1 MRKLYSILALLV
13 ISLLSFQCQKEVSFF
28 GTPDNPDALP
38 SPAPITSVVQGN
50 VLDEGGQPAAGVTVQ
65 VGNKTATTDA
75 KGYFRITEAALDK
88 KASLVTATKTGYH
101 KAYRI
106 FSANTGTNQVLIKL
120 MRKSLTGSVS
130 ATAGGEVALS
140 NGSKVTLP
148 ANGIVTASNN
158 AAYTGTVNVYT
169 TYIDPTSPEINQ
181 IIPGSF
187 LADDKNGKR
196 VLLASYGMLAV
207 ELESAS
213 GEKLQIK
220 SGATARLTTAIPTSI
235 QSSAPAT
242 IALWSVDETT
252 GIWKEEGTAT
262 RNGNVYVGE
271 VSHFSFWNC
280 DVSQDAAILS
290 LTLKSSAGKPLVNTA
305 VRIRRTVGEGVSYGY
320 GYTDSLGQV
329 SGYVPGNQPL
339 VLEVLD
345 DCETPF
351 YSQNISPLTQS
362 TNLGVITVSSPGSSV
377 VTLQGKLL
385 NCSNAP
391 VTNGV
396 AIVTYGYKVRYVSVD
411 ASGDF
416 QTTFTR
422 CSGSPAVVDIVGIDN
437 ATQQQSNSTT
447 VTVAVPLTNAGNISA
462 CGTSAV
468 QFINYTLDGV
478 NYSVSSATALDS
490 LTAFTIDS
498 AQGSAPK
505 VTYFDGLDMNNT
517 KKITFRFSHTA
528 LTSGTYPIANLEV
541 QTYRNVTI
549 AQPFNVVVT
558 NFPQTAGQFYEGS
571 FTGSFRDGANAAHT
585 LSGTFKLR
593 RSF

>member
-1 MRKLYSILALLV
+1 MRKLYSILILLC
-13 ISLLSFQCQKEVSFF
+13 ISLLSLQCQKEISFF

-50 VLDEGGQPAAGVTVQ
+50 VLDEAGQPAVSVTVH
-65 VGNKTATTDA
+65 VGSKTAVTDA
-75 KGYFRITEAALDK
+75 RGYFRITEASLDK
-88 KASLVTATKTGYH
+88 KASLVTAEKTGYH

-106 FSANTGTNQVLIKL
+106 FSANSGTNQVVIKL

-130 ATAGGEVALS
+130 ATAGGEVALN
-140 NGSKVTLP
+140 NGSKVDLP
-148 ANGIVTASNN
+148 ANGIVNASTNT
-158 AAYTGTVNVYT
+158 AYTGTVNVYT
-169 TYIDPTSPEINQ
+169 TYIDPTSSEINQ

-196 VLLASYGMLAV
+196 VLLASYGMIAV

-213 GEKLQIK
+213 GERLQIK
-220 SGATARLTTAIPTSI
+220 SGAKATLTTAIPASI

-290 LTLKSSAGKPLVNTA
+290 LTLKSNGGNPFVNMP

-329 SGYVPGNQPL
+329 SGYVPGNVPL

-351 YSQNISPLTQS
+351 YTQTISPLTQS
-362 TNLGVITVSSPGSSV
+362 TNLGVITVANPGTSV

-411 ASGDF
+411 GNGDF
-416 QTTFTR
+416 QTTFTH
-422 CSGSPAVVDIVGIDN
+422 CSSGPAVVDIVGIDN
-437 ATQQQSNSTT
+437 VTQQQGNA
-447 VTVAVPLTNAGNISA
+447 VTLPVAVPLMNAGNIAA

-478 NYSVSSATALDS
+478 NYSISSNIAGDS
-490 LTAFTIDS
+490 ITSYTSDS
-498 AQGSAPK
+498 SGTTLSGFQNPPGNQIWFGAVMTNSTPG
-505 VTYFDGLDMNNT
+505 TYVVDELEVQNYKYQDISFIT
-517 KKITFRFSHTA
+517 PYKITF
-528 LTSGTYPIANLEV
+528 
-541 QTYRNVTI
+541 
-549 AQPFNVVVT
+549 T
-558 NFPQTAGQFYEGS
+558 NFPRSVGQFYEGS
-571 FTGSFRDGANAAHT
+571 FTGSFRDRSNVDHT
-585 LSGTFKLR
+585 LSGTFKVR